1 MNHHTSAT
9 TPGPGLDIDQLRGL
23 RRLPHD
29 LDLIR
34 CRIADHLDD
43 VDGYIAFSGGKDSLT
58 VLHLALQVDPHI
70 PVVFFDSG
78 LEFPETYTYIS
89 DLVDAWHLN
98 WQPAP
103 PTISILEAMLPGGA
117 WDHHAP
123 TAPGVQHTF
132 MDAVAAAHTRH
143 GPGELWG
150 VRATESKGRAACY
163 RTALAHHQCACCT
176 NYPQRATRHGG
187 RYSRA
192 DGTTVYGPVWN
203 WPDRDVWSYIAAH
216 RLPLNPVYAKLRALG
231 VPDHFLRI
239 SQMIDGGR
247 LEEGRAVWL
256 KRGWPHLYEELRTLL
271 PRLHEYT

>member
-1 MNHHTSAT
+1 M
-9 TPGPGLDIDQLRGL
+9 TPTPGLDIDQLRSL
-23 RRLPHD
+23 RRLPYD

-34 CRIADHLDD
+34 ARIAEHLTA
-43 VDGYIAFSGGKDSLT
+43 VDGYVAFSAGKDSLV
-58 VLHLALQVDPHI
+58 VLHLALQVDPHV

-78 LEFPETYTYIS
+78 LEYPETYTYLA

-98 WQPAP
+98 WQPSKPAIGVLAAM
-103 PTISILEAMLPGGA
+103 ISGGA

-123 TAPGVQHTF
+123 TASGLQHDF
-132 MDAVAAAHTRH
+132 LAAVHAAHDIH

-150 VRATESKGRAACY
+150 VRAAESKGRAACY
-163 RTALAHHQCACCT
+163 RTALARHHCNCCT
-176 NYPQRATRHGG
+176 TATQRATRHGG

-203 WPDRDVWSYIAAH
+203 WRDHEVWAYIASH
-216 RLPLNPVYAKLRALG
+216 HLPLNPVYAKLRALG
-231 VPDHFLRI
+231 APDHFLRI

-271 PRLHEYT
+271 PRIHEYT

>member
-1 MNHHTSAT
+1 MGRPPAAA
-9 TPGPGLDIDQLRGL
+9 GLDVNQLRGL

-34 CRIADHLDD
+34 SRIEAHLDA
-43 VDGYIAFSGGKDSLT
+43 VDGYLAFSGGKDSLV

-78 LEFPETYTYIS
+78 LEFPETYSYLA
-89 DLVDAWHLN
+89 DLIDAWQLN

-103 PTISILEAMLPGGA
+103 PSVSILEAMLSGGA

-123 TAPGVQHTF
+123 TDPGLQHNF
-132 MDAVAAAHTRH
+132 MDAVAAAHQQH

-150 VRATESKGRAACY
+150 VRSSESKGRAACY
-163 RTALAHHQCACCT
+163 RTALARHECTCCDTHQ
-176 NYPQRATRHGG
+176 QRAARHGG
-187 RYSRA
+187 RYNRH
-192 DGTTVYGPVWN
+192 DGTTVYGPIWN
-203 WPDRDVWSYIAAH
+203 WPDRDVWSYIAGNQ
-216 RLPLNPVYAKLRALG
+216 LPLNPVYAKLRALG

-256 KRGWPHLYEELRTLL
+256 KRGWPHLYEELRNLL
-271 PRLHEYT
+271 PRLHEFT